1 MLTDGKHHQ
10 SFLRS
15 VQSLDQSF
23 LVLIEA
29 LVQLAEAE
37 CHYVGKEEILK
48 EFIAYT
54 NMEIAQLQRLI
65 LKKNKR
71 WIKYFEQIDG
81 PCFIDGCDHSALL
94 SNQMAQMKEIIN
106 SLSLS
111 TEERQE
117 MYELLQENQIL
128 YKKRQSL
135 LRSQSFL
142 ENDPATRWLSF
153 S

>member
-1 MLTDGKHHQ
+1 MLADRKHQQ

-15 VQSLDQSF
+15 IQSLDESF
-23 LVLIEA
+23 LALTEA
-29 LVQLAEAE
+29 FIQLAEAE
-37 CHYVGKEEILK
+37 RYYVAEEEVLK
-48 EFIAYT
+48 EFIVYT
-54 NMEIAQLQRLI
+54 NMEIVQLQRLI

-71 WIKYFEQIDG
+71 WVQYFEQLDG
-81 PCFIDGCDHSALL
+81 PCFIKGRDHSALL
-94 SNQMAQMKEIIN
+94 ANQMAQMKEIVN

-117 MYELLQENQIL
+117 MYELLQENQL
-128 YKKRQSL
+128 VYRKRQSL